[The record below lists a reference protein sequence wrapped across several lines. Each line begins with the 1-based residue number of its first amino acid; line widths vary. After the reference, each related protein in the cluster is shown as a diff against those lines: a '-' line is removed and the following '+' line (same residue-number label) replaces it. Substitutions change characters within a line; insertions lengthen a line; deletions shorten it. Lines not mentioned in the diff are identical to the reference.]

1 MKPQP
6 MRLGDLSVG
15 FVHSLADAVRSHGL
29 DPQPLLEQ
37 YGLDTARLA
46 EAGARLSI
54 PRYMRL
60 GHAAIQLTGDP
71 ALGLRMGQL
80 SRLSQAGLAGVTA
93 AQAPTVREA
102 ARCLTRF
109 EALYGSNYRGQS
121 SFHEDADGAWLRF
134 YSISPYN
141 AYNRFVVDSILA
153 GWLQQLGSLGLPVKA
168 ERIEI
173 EFAQTDYRDRY
184 NSLGDC
190 PIQFGAEHNQLRLSQ
205 ATLAQ
210 RNVEHCPS
218 TWRHLLQLC
227 ERELEQLTRTRSLRE
242 RITQLLGP
250 LLNGGREPDLEEVA
264 ARLKL
269 PTWTLR
275 RKLAEEGTQF
285 RAILN
290 DTRRDLAM
298 TYIRDTELAFGEIAY
313 LLGFA
318 SAEAFQRAFK
328 RWSGQTPGN
337 FVAATG
343 SPPEKTPPALQ
354 LGGVFCGFQ
363 RVQFESL
370 EFQQFFLVI
379 VHGGLLVC
387 GV

>member
-1 MKPQP
+1 MKSAP

-15 FVHSLADAVRSHGL
+15 FVHSLADAVRSHGQ
-29 DPQPLLEQ
+29 DPVPLLEQ
-37 YGLDTARLA
+37 YGLDSARLA

-60 GHAAIQLTGDP
+60 GHGAIQLTGDP
-71 ALGLRMGQL
+71 ALGLRMGRL

-121 SFHEDADGAWLRF
+121 SFCEDADGAWLRF

-141 AYNRFVVDSILA
+141 AYNRFVVDSIIS
-153 GWLQQLGSLGLPVKA
+153 GWLQQLSNLAGQALHA
-168 ERIEI
+168 QRIDI
-173 EFAQTDYRDRY
+173 EFQQPDYHEAY
-184 NSLGDC
+184 ALLG
-190 PIQFGAEHNQLRLSQ
+190 PATVHFGAERNQLRLDQ
-205 ATLAQ
+205 ASLAL
-210 RNVEHCPS
+210 RNPEHCPS

-242 RITQLLGP
+242 RIIQLLGP
-250 LLNGGREPDLEEVA
+250 LLSGGREPDLEEVA

-328 RWSGQTPGN
+328 RWNAQTPGE
-337 FVAATG
+337 FRR
-343 SPPEKTPPALQ
+343 SH
-354 LGGVFCGFQ
+354 
-363 RVQFESL
+363 RQF
-370 EFQQFFLVI
+370 
-379 VHGGLLVC
+379 G
-387 GV
+387 

>member
-1 MKPQP
+1 MKPV
-6 MRLGDLSVG
+6 RLGDLSVG
-15 FVHSLADAVRSHGL
+15 FVHTLADAIHSHGL
-29 DPQPLLEQ
+29 DPQPLLLQ
-37 YGLDTARLA
+37 YGFDPARLA

-60 GHAAIQLTGDP
+60 GHAAIQLTGDSS
-71 ALGLRMGQL
+71 LGLRMGQL

-102 ARCLTRF
+102 ARTLTRF

-121 SFHEDADGAWLRF
+121 SFHEDTDGAWLRF

-141 AYNRFVVDSILA
+141 AYNRFVVDSIIA
-153 GWLQQLGSLGLPVKA
+153 GWLHQLSSISLQPVQA
-168 ERIEI
+168 QRIEI
-173 EFAQTDYRDRY
+173 EFEAPDYSERY
-184 NSLGDC
+184 SVLGDC

-205 ATLAQ
+205 QTLAM
-210 RNVEHCPS
+210 RNPEHCPS
-218 TWRHLLQLC
+218 TWQLLVQLC

-242 RITQLLGP
+242 RITRLLGP
-250 LLNGGREPDLEEVA
+250 MLNGGREPDLEEVA

-328 RWSGQTPGN
+328 RWNSQTPGE
-337 FVAATG
+337 FRR
-343 SPPEKTPPALQ
+343 S
-354 LGGVFCGFQ
+354 Q
-363 RVQFESL
+363 RHSA
-370 EFQQFFLVI
+370 
-379 VHGGLLVC
+379 
-387 GV
+387 

>member
-1 MKPQP
+1 

-15 FVHSLADAVRSHGL
+15 FVQQLADAVRSCGH
-29 DPQPLLEQ
+29 DPLPLLDQ
-37 YGLDTARLA
+37 YGLDAARLSQPM
-46 EAGARLSI
+46 ARLSI

-60 GHAAIQLTGDP
+60 GHAAIALTGDP

-102 ARCLTRF
+102 ARTLIRF

-121 SFHEDADGAWLRF
+121 SLHEDAQGAWLRF

-141 AYNRFVVDSILA
+141 AYNRFVVDSIIS
-153 GWLQQLGSLGLPVKA
+153 GWLHQLSAVADRPLTC
-168 ERIEI
+168 EHIEI
-173 EFAQTDYRDRY
+173 EFSEPEY
-184 NSLGDC
+184 
-190 PIQFGAEHNQLRLSQ
+190 AEQYSVLSHNPVRFRADTNQLRLNH
-205 ATLAQ
+205 ATLDR
-210 RNVEHCPS
+210 RNPQHCPS
-218 TWRHLLQLC
+218 TWAYLLQLC

-275 RKLAEEGTQF
+275 RKLTEEGTRF

-328 RWSGQTPGN
+328 RWNAETPGE
-337 FVAATG
+337 FRRRQR
-343 SPPEKTPPALQ
+343 Q
-354 LGGVFCGFQ
+354 LA
-363 RVQFESL
+363 
-370 EFQQFFLVI
+370 
-379 VHGGLLVC
+379 
-387 GV
+387 

>member
-1 MKPQP
+1 MKPLP

-15 FVHSLADAVRSHGL
+15 FVQQLADAVRSCGD
-29 DPQPLLEQ
+29 DPLPLLDQ
-37 YGLDTARLA
+37 YGLDAARLSQPM
-46 EAGARLSI
+46 ARLSI

-60 GHAAIQLTGDP
+60 GHAAIALTGDP

-102 ARCLTRF
+102 ARTLIRF

-121 SFHEDADGAWLRF
+121 SLHEDAQGAWLRF

-141 AYNRFVVDSILA
+141 AYNRFVVDSIIS
-153 GWLQQLGSLGLPVKA
+153 GWLHQLSAVADRPLTC
-168 ERIEI
+168 EHIEI
-173 EFAQTDYRDRY
+173 EFSEPEY
-184 NSLGDC
+184 
-190 PIQFGAEHNQLRLSQ
+190 AEQYSVLSHNPVRFRADTNQLRLNH
-205 ATLAQ
+205 ATLDR
-210 RNVEHCPS
+210 RNPQHCPS
-218 TWRHLLQLC
+218 TWAYLLQLC

-275 RKLAEEGTQF
+275 RKLTEEGTQF

-328 RWSGQTPGN
+328 RWNAETPGE
-337 FVAATG
+337 FRRR
-343 SPPEKTPPALQ
+343 
-354 LGGVFCGFQ
+354 Q
-363 RVQFESL
+363 RQSA
-370 EFQQFFLVI
+370 
-379 VHGGLLVC
+379 
-387 GV
+387 

>member
-1 MKPQP
+1 MKPV
-6 MRLGDLSVG
+6 RLGDLSVG
-15 FVHSLADAVRSHGL
+15 FVHTLADAIHSHGL
-29 DPQPLLEQ
+29 DPQPLLQQ
-37 YGLDTARLA
+37 YGLDPARLA

-71 ALGLRMGQL
+71 GLGLRMGQF

-93 AQAPTVREA
+93 AQAPNVREA
-102 ARCLTRF
+102 ARTLTRF

-121 SFHEDADGAWLRF
+121 SFAEDAEGAWLRF

-141 AYNRFVVDSILA
+141 AFNRFVVDSIIA
-153 GWLQQLGSLGLPVKA
+153 GWLHQLSSLAQQPVQA
-168 ERIEI
+168 QRIDI
-173 EFAQTDYRDRY
+173 EFETPVYADQY
-184 NSLGDC
+184 NALGD
-190 PIQFGAEHNQLRLSQ
+190 IHFSAEANQVRLNQ
-205 ATLAQ
+205 HTLAL
-210 RNVEHCPS
+210 RNPQHCPS
-218 TWRHLLQLC
+218 TWNLLLQLC

-242 RITQLLGP
+242 RITRLLGP
-250 LLNGGREPDLEEVA
+250 MLNGGREPDLEEVA

-318 SAEAFQRAFK
+318 SAQAFQRAFR
-328 RWSGQTPGN
+328 RWNNQTPGE
-337 FVAATG
+337 FRR
-343 SPPEKTPPALQ
+343 S
-354 LGGVFCGFQ
+354 Q
-363 RVQFESL
+363 RHSA
-370 EFQQFFLVI
+370 
-379 VHGGLLVC
+379 
-387 GV
+387 

>member
-1 MKPQP
+1 MKPLP

-15 FVHSLADAVRSHGL
+15 FVQQLADAVRSYGH
-29 DPQPLLEQ
+29 DPQPLLNQ
-37 YGLDTARLA
+37 YGLDAARLSQPL
-46 EAGARLSI
+46 ARLSI

-60 GHAAIQLTGDP
+60 GHAAIALTQQP

-102 ARCLTRF
+102 ARTLIRF

-121 SFHEDADGAWLRF
+121 SLHEDAQGAWLRF

-141 AYNRFVVDSILA
+141 AYNRFVVDSIIS
-153 GWLQQLGSLGLPVKA
+153 GWLHQLSSVAGTTLIS
-168 ERIEI
+168 EHIDI
-173 EFAQTDYRDRY
+173 EFSEPDY
-184 NSLGDC
+184 
-190 PIQFGAEHNQLRLSQ
+190 AEQYRHLSHHPLHFRADTNQLRLNHD
-205 ATLAQ
+205 ALDLRNAQ
-210 RNVEHCPS
+210 HCPS
-218 TWRHLLQLC
+218 TWSCLLLMC

-275 RKLAEEGTQF
+275 RKLTEEGTQF

-328 RWSGQTPGN
+328 RWNAETPGE
-337 FVAATG
+337 FRRR
-343 SPPEKTPPALQ
+343 
-354 LGGVFCGFQ
+354 Q
-363 RVQFESL
+363 RQSA
-370 EFQQFFLVI
+370 
-379 VHGGLLVC
+379 
-387 GV
+387 

>member
-15 FVHSLADAVRSHGL
+15 FVHSLADAVRSHGV
-29 DPQPLLEQ
+29 DPQPLLDQ
-37 YGLDTARLA
+37 YGLDAARLS

-60 GHAAIQLTGDP
+60 GHSAIQLTDNP

-80 SRLSQAGLAGVTA
+80 SRLSQIGLAGVTA

-102 ARCLTRF
+102 ARCLIRF

-121 SFHEDADGAWLRF
+121 SFHEDAQGAWLRF

-141 AYNRFVVDSILA
+141 AYNRFVVDSLLA
-153 GWLQQLGSLGLPVKA
+153 GWLAQLADLAGTTVQA
-168 ERIEI
+168 ERLDI
-173 EFAQTDYRDRY
+173 EFSAPPYAARY
-184 NSLGDC
+184 QPLCSA
-190 PIQFGAEHNQLRLSQ
+190 PVQFAAEGNQLRLSR
-205 ATLAQ
+205 ATLQLANP
-210 RNVEHCPS
+210 RHCPS
-218 TWRHLLQLC
+218 TWQHLLQLC
-227 ERELEQLTRTRSLRE
+227 EAQMQQLTRVRSLGE
-242 RITQLLGP
+242 RITHLLGP

-264 ARLKL
+264 LHLQL

-275 RKLAEEGTQF
+275 RKLAEEGTRF
-285 RAILN
+285 RDLLN
-290 DTRRDLAM
+290 ETRRDLAE

-328 RWSGQTPGN
+328 RWTGLTPGE
-337 FVAATG
+337 FRR
-343 SPPEKTPPALQ
+343 S
-354 LGGVFCGFQ
+354 Q
-363 RVQFESL
+363 RRA
-370 EFQQFFLVI
+370 
-379 VHGGLLVC
+379 G
-387 GV
+387 

>member
-37 YGLDTARLA
+37 YGLDAARLA

-71 ALGLRMGQL
+71 ALGLCMGQL

-153 GWLQQLGSLGLPVKA
+153 GWLQQLGSLGSPVKA

-190 PIQFGAEHNQLRLSQ
+190 PIQFGAEHNQLRLSL

-298 TYIRDTELAFGEIAY
+298 TYIRDTELVFGEIAY

-328 RWSGQTPGN
+328 RWSGQTPG
-337 FVAATG
+337 
-343 SPPEKTPPALQ
+343 
-354 LGGVFCGFQ
+354 
-363 RVQFESL
+363 
-370 EFQQFFLVI
+370 EFRRSHRQSA
-379 VHGGLLVC
+379 
-387 GV
+387 

>member
-1 MKPQP
+1 
-6 MRLGDLSVG
+6 
-15 FVHSLADAVRSHGL
+15 
-29 DPQPLLEQ
+29 
-37 YGLDTARLA
+37 
-46 EAGARLSI
+46 
-54 PRYMRL
+54 
-60 GHAAIQLTGDP
+60 
-71 ALGLRMGQL
+71 
-80 SRLSQAGLAGVTA
+80 
-93 AQAPTVREA
+93 VREA
-102 ARCLTRF
+102 ARCLIRF

-121 SFHEDADGAWLRF
+121 SFHEDAQGAWLRF

-141 AYNRFVVDSILA
+141 AYNRFVVDSIIA
-153 GWLQQLGSLGLPVKA
+153 GWLQQLSSLSPAPLRA

-173 EFAQTDYRDRY
+173 EFQAPDYREAY
-184 NSLGDC
+184 AVLGDC
-190 PIQFGAEHNQLRLSQ
+190 PIQFGAEQNQLRLSLDS
-205 ATLAQ
+205 LAQ
-210 RNVEHCPS
+210 RNPQHCPS

-328 RWSGQTPGN
+328 RWNGQTPG
-337 FVAATG
+337 
-343 SPPEKTPPALQ
+343 
-354 LGGVFCGFQ
+354 
-363 RVQFESL
+363 
-370 EFQQFFLVI
+370 EFRRSHRQSA
-379 VHGGLLVC
+379 
-387 GV
+387 

>member
-1 MKPQP
+1 MKPLP

-15 FVHSLADAVRSHGL
+15 FVQALADAVRSCAH
-29 DPQPLLEQ
+29 DPAPLLEQ
-37 YGLDTARLA
+37 FGLDPARLA
-46 EAGARLSI
+46 QPLARLSI

-60 GHAAIQLTGDP
+60 GHAAIALTGNP

-80 SRLSQAGLAGVTA
+80 SRLSQVGLAGVTA
-93 AQAPTVREA
+93 AQAPTVCEA
-102 ARCLTRF
+102 ARTLIRF
-109 EALYGSNYRGQS
+109 EPLYGSNYRGQS
-121 SFHEDADGAWLRF
+121 SLHEDARGAWLRF

-141 AYNRFVVDSILA
+141 AYNRFVVDSIIA
-153 GWLQQLGSLGLPVKA
+153 GWLQHLSTVAAQPLSCEQIDIEFSEPDYAQHYSELGSA
-168 ERIEI
+168 AIHFR
-173 EFAQTDYRDRY
+173 ADT
-184 NSLGDC
+184 
-190 PIQFGAEHNQLRLSQ
+190 NQLRLNH
-205 ATLAQ
+205 ATLDL
-210 RNVEHCPS
+210 RNPQHCPS
-218 TWRHLLQLC
+218 TWAYLLQLC

-275 RKLAEEGTQF
+275 RKLTEEGTQF

-328 RWSGQTPGN
+328 RWNAQTPG
-337 FVAATG
+337 
-343 SPPEKTPPALQ
+343 EYRRR
-354 LGGVFCGFQ
+354 Q
-363 RVQFESL
+363 RQSA
-370 EFQQFFLVI
+370 
-379 VHGGLLVC
+379 
-387 GV
+387 

>member
-1 MKPQP
+1 MKPLP

-15 FVHSLADAVRSHGL
+15 FVQQLADAVRSYGH
-29 DPQPLLEQ
+29 DPQPLLNQ
-37 YGLDTARLA
+37 YGLDAARLSQPL
-46 EAGARLSI
+46 ARLSI

-60 GHAAIQLTGDP
+60 GHAAIALTQQP

-102 ARCLTRF
+102 ARTLIRF

-121 SFHEDADGAWLRF
+121 SLHEDARGAWLRF

-141 AYNRFVVDSILA
+141 AYNRFVVDSIIS
-153 GWLQQLGSLGLPVKA
+153 GWLHQLSSVAGTTLIS
-168 ERIEI
+168 EHIDI
-173 EFAQTDYRDRY
+173 EFSEPDY
-184 NSLGDC
+184 
-190 PIQFGAEHNQLRLSQ
+190 AEQYRHLSHHPLHFRADTNQLRLNHD
-205 ATLAQ
+205 ALDLRNAQ
-210 RNVEHCPS
+210 HCPS
-218 TWRHLLQLC
+218 TWSCLLLMC

-275 RKLAEEGTQF
+275 RKLTEEGTQF

-328 RWSGQTPGN
+328 RWNAETPGE
-337 FVAATG
+337 FRRR
-343 SPPEKTPPALQ
+343 
-354 LGGVFCGFQ
+354 Q
-363 RVQFESL
+363 RQSA
-370 EFQQFFLVI
+370 
-379 VHGGLLVC
+379 
-387 GV
+387 